1 MELLERRIAEDGEVC
16 PGNILK
22 AGSFLN
28 QQLDI
33 GLLREMGREWKH
45 RFAGTEI
52 NKILTIEA
60 SGIGIACIV
69 AQYFGVPVVFAKK
82 SPTVVQSDDVVQAPV
97 YSFTHKC
104 NNMIRVD
111 KHYLPIH
118 SNVLI
123 VDDFLADGQAASGMI
138 SLCEQLDCKAVGVGI
153 GIEKGFQPGGRLLR
167 EKGVKLKSL
176 AVVEKIEDGKI
187 FLAPDDD

>member
-1 MELLERRIAEDGEVC
+1 MKLLEERIVKDGIVREGGV
-16 PGNILK
+16 LK
-22 AGSFLN
+22 VDSFLN
-28 QQLDI
+28 HQMDI
-33 GLLREMGREWKH
+33 ALFTQMGKE
-45 RFAGTEI
+45 FARLYDGCEV

-60 SGIGIACIV
+60 SGIGIACIA
-69 AQYFGVPVVFAKK
+69 AQEFGCPVVFAKK